1 MYLIAGLVILT
12 LVIFVHDLKRPTAN
26 FFLKKI
32 PGTGNCLV
40 VNAEFV
46 DAWTFKGVRK

>member
-12 LVIFVHDLKRPTAN
+12 LVVFVHDLKRPTAN

-32 PGTGNCLV
+32 PGNYLV

-46 DAWTFKGVRK
+46 DAWTFQGV